1 MNWDRKLEVLITSE
15 LLKNVGQ
22 PVGSFLFCFCWFLL
36 VRLGILLSG
45 EIEFRLKKKKS
56 QKLLHKK
63 KKNNS

>member
-45 EIEFRLKKKKS
+45 EIEFRLKKKNLKNFFT
-56 QKLLHKK
+56 KK